1 MAAVRGKPWPK
12 GFCPN
17 PGGRPKVVGDIRA
30 LAQERTQ
37 DALDALS
44 EIVANKKAPPAARV
58 AAANSLLDRG
68 YGRPLQQSEVTNI
81 TAGARK
87 ASDMT
92 DDELVALLDHY
103 KAMEAQETKT
113 NGEEP
118 KPSLRRK
125 RAKDGEAQR
134 GRDSRSCNYCSLCT
148 PPAQSPWHSYPLDGF
163 PNGIGTAPRLWGVF
177 FWRR

>member
-1 MAAVRGKPWPK
+1 MKSNTREQDGTRNSRGWFKP
-12 GFCPN
+12 GVSGN
-17 PGGRPKVVGDIRA
+17 PGGRPREVSDIRA

-37 DALDALS
+37 DALDALT
-44 EIVANKKAPPAARV
+44 EIVSNKKAPPAARV

-92 DDELVALLDHY
+92 DDELVALLDQY
-103 KAMEAQETKT
+103 KAQEALQAKT

-118 KPSLRRK
+118 KP
-125 RAKDGEAQR
+125 
-134 GRDSRSCNYCSLCT
+134 RSTRSPIPGCPVSVSNCT
-148 PPAQSPWHSYPLDGF
+148 TR
-163 PNGIGTAPRLWGVF
+163 N
-177 FWRR
+177 